1 MKRFVFSLVLAIIV
15 SMSFIQ
21 AGSGDNDS
29 QNKAHEVA
37 KDTDIQACVS
47 GCGLPSD
54 LDFSDR
60 TFPIERSDQEWRTLL
75 SEISYQVA
83 RKHKTE
89 PPFQNPYFDN
99 KELGYYACVGCEAPL
114 FSSLDKY
121 DSGTGWPSF
130 SQVIDDRLVAQ
141 QVDNSFGMRRIEVHC
156 ALCGS
161 HQGHLFPDGPKP
173 NFTRFCINSASLKFV
188 PAASKASLRTAIL
201 EWYQTE
207 KNLAQ

>member
-1 MKRFVFSLVLAIIV
+1 MKWFVFLSFLANLVL
-15 SMSFIQ
+15 MSHLQ
-21 AGSGDNDS
+21 ADSNGSNS
-29 QNKAHEVA
+29 QSNKNEAV
-37 KDTDIQACVS
+37 KITDLQSCVS
-47 GCGLPSD
+47 DCGLPSD

-60 TFPIERSDQEWRTLL
+60 AFPIERSDEEWSSLL

-99 KELGYYACVGCEAPL
+99 KDLGYYVCVGCEAPL

-130 SQVIDDRLVAQ
+130 SQAIDDRLVAQ

-173 NFTRFCINSASLKFV
+173 NFTRFCINSASLKFIPSV
-188 PAASKASLRTAIL
+188 SKAKLSSAIL
-201 EWYQTE
+201 DWYKTE
-207 KNLAQ
+207 KNLTR

>member
-1 MKRFVFSLVLAIIV
+1 MKRFVFLSFLAI
-15 SMSFIQ
+15 FILMVYVQ
-21 AGSGDNDS
+21 ADS
-29 QNKAHEVA
+29 ISSSQSNENEAVKI
-37 KDTDIQACVS
+37 TDLQSCVS
-47 GCGLPSD
+47 ACGLPSD

-60 TFPIERSDQEWRTLL
+60 AFPIARSDEEWRYSL

-99 KELGYYACVGCEAPL
+99 KDLGYYACVGCEAPL

-130 SQVIDDRLVAQ
+130 SQAIDDRLVAQ

-173 NFTRFCINSASLKFV
+173 NFTRFCINSASLKFIPSV
-188 PAASKASLRTAIL
+188 SKAKLRSAIL
-201 EWYQTE
+201 DWYNTE
-207 KNLAQ
+207 KNLTR

>member
-1 MKRFVFSLVLAIIV
+1 MKQFVFFSFLVIFYY
-15 SMSFIQ
+15 MSYLD
-21 AGSGDNDS
+21 AGSNNNES
-29 QNKAHEVA
+29 QDKEYEAL
-37 KDTDIQACVS
+37 KGSDLQSCVS
-47 GCGLPSD
+47 VCGLPSN
-54 LDFSDR
+54 LDFSDQ
-60 TFPIERSDQEWRTLL
+60 TFPIKRSEEEWLSFL
-75 SEISYQVA
+75 SEISFQVA

-89 PPFQNPYFDN
+89 PPFQNPYFDH
-99 KELGYYACVGCEAPL
+99 KEFGYYACVGCDAPL

-130 SQVIDDRLVAQ
+130 SQAIDDRLVAQ

-188 PAASKASLRTAIL
+188 PAVSKA
-201 EWYQTE
+201 
-207 KNLAQ
+207 

>member
-1 MKRFVFSLVLAIIV
+1 MKRFVFSLVLVIIV
-15 SMSFIQ
+15 SMNFIQ

-29 QNKAHEVA
+29 QNKAHEAA

-47 GCGLPSD
+47 ACGLPSD

-60 TFPIERSDQEWRTLL
+60 TFPIERDDQEWRTLL

-130 SQVIDDRLVAQ
+130 SQAIDDRLVAQ

-188 PAASKASLRTAIL
+188 SAASEASLRTAIL

>member
-1 MKRFVFSLVLAIIV
+1 
-15 SMSFIQ
+15 MSFLD
-21 AGSGDNDS
+21 AGSNNNES
-29 QNKAHEVA
+29 QDKEYEAVGS
-37 KDTDIQACVS
+37 DLQSCVS
-47 GCGLPSD
+47 ACGLPSE
-54 LDFSDR
+54 LDFSDQ
-60 TFPIERSDQEWRTLL
+60 TFPIQRSEEEWRSLL
-75 SEISYQVA
+75 SEISFQVA

-89 PPFQNPYFDN
+89 PPFQNPYFDH
-99 KELGYYACVGCEAPL
+99 KEFGYYACVGCDAPL

-130 SQVIDDRLVAQ
+130 SQAIDDRLVAQ

-188 PAASKASLRTAIL
+188 PAVSKVKLRSVIL
-201 EWYQTE
+201 DWYKTE
-207 KNLAQ
+207 KNLTQ

>member
-1 MKRFVFSLVLAIIV
+1 MKQFVFFSFLVILCF
-15 SMSFIQ
+15 MSFID
-21 AGSGDNDS
+21 AGSNNNES
-29 QNKAHEVA
+29 QDKEYEAV
-37 KDTDIQACVS
+37 KGSDLQSCVS
-47 GCGLPSD
+47 ACGLPSD
-54 LDFSDR
+54 LDFSDQ
-60 TFPIERSDQEWRTLL
+60 TFPIQRSEEEWCSLL
-75 SEISYQVA
+75 TEISYQVA

-89 PPFQNPYFDN
+89 PPFQNPYFDH
-99 KELGYYACVGCEAPL
+99 KELGYYACVGCDAPL

-188 PAASKASLRTAIL
+188 PAVSTAKLRSVIL
-201 EWYQTE
+201 DWYKTE
-207 KNLAQ
+207 KNLTQ

>member
-1 MKRFVFSLVLAIIV
+1 MKRFVFSLVLAIII
-15 SMSFIQ
+15 SMSYTQ
-21 AGSGDNDS
+21 ADS
-29 QNKAHEVA
+29 SNNTSSIKADEVV
-37 KDTDIQACVS
+37 KDADIQSCVS
-47 GCGLPSD
+47 ACGLPSD

-60 TFPIERSDQEWRTLL
+60 SFPIERSDEEWRTLL

-89 PPFQNPYFDN
+89 PPFQNPYYDN
-99 KELGYYACVGCEAPL
+99 KALGYYACVGCEAPL

-130 SQVIDDRLVAQ
+130 SQTIDERLVAQ

-188 PAASKASLRTAIL
+188 PAVSKAKLRSAIL
-201 EWYQTE
+201 DWYKTE
-207 KNLAQ
+207 KNLTQ

>member
-1 MKRFVFSLVLAIIV
+1 MVYVDAASNNNESLDKEHDAVKRSDLQ
-15 SMSFIQ
+15 S
-21 AGSGDNDS
+21 
-29 QNKAHEVA
+29 
-37 KDTDIQACVS
+37 CVS
-47 GCGLPSD
+47 ACGLPSD
-54 LDFSDR
+54 LDFSDQ
-60 TFPIERSDQEWRTLL
+60 TFPIQRSEEEWRSLL
-75 SEISYQVA
+75 SEISFQVA

-89 PPFQNPYFDN
+89 PPFQNPYFDH
-99 KELGYYACVGCEAPL
+99 KEFGYYACVGCDAPL

-130 SQVIDDRLVAQ
+130 SQAIDDRLVAQ

-188 PAASKASLRTAIL
+188 PAVSKAKLRSVIL
-201 EWYQTE
+201 DWYKTE
-207 KNLAQ
+207 KNLTQ

>member
-1 MKRFVFSLVLAIIV
+1 MNLFVFF
-15 SMSFIQ
+15 SFFALFILMVNIQ
-21 AGSGDNDS
+21 ADSSSSDS
-29 QNKAHEVA
+29 QSNENEALKII
-37 KDTDIQACVS
+37 DLQSCVS
-47 GCGLPSD
+47 ACGLPSE

-60 TFPIERSDQEWRTLL
+60 AFAIERSDEDWISLL

-99 KELGYYACVGCEAPL
+99 NDLGFYVCVGCEAPL

-130 SQVIDDRLVAQ
+130 SQAIDDRLVAQ

-161 HQGHLFPDGPKP
+161 HQGHLFSDGPKP
-173 NFTRFCINSASLKFV
+173 NFTRFCINSASLKFIPSV
-188 PAASKASLRTAIL
+188 SKAKLRLAIL
-201 EWYQTE
+201 DWYKTE
-207 KNLAQ
+207 KNLTR

>member
-1 MKRFVFSLVLAIIV
+1 MKRFVFLSFLAI
-15 SMSFIQ
+15 FILMVYVQ
-21 AGSGDNDS
+21 ADS
-29 QNKAHEVA
+29 NSSNSQSNENEAVKI
-37 KDTDIQACVS
+37 TDLQSCVS
-47 GCGLPSD
+47 ACGLPSD

-60 TFPIERSDQEWRTLL
+60 AFPIERSDEEWRSLL

-99 KELGYYACVGCEAPL
+99 KDLGYYACVGCEAPL

-130 SQVIDDRLVAQ
+130 SLAIDDRLVAQ

-156 ALCGS
+156 ALCAS

-173 NFTRFCINSASLKFV
+173 NFTRFCINSASLKFIPSV
-188 PAASKASLRTAIL
+188 SKAKLRSAIL
-201 EWYQTE
+201 DWYQTE
-207 KNLAQ
+207 KNLTR

>member
-29 QNKAHEVA
+29 QNKAHEAA

-47 GCGLPSD
+47 ACGLPSD

-130 SQVIDDRLVAQ
+130 SQAIDDRLVAQ

-188 PAASKASLRTAIL
+188 PAASKALLRTAIL

>member
-1 MKRFVFSLVLAIIV
+1 MKRFVFLSFLAI
-15 SMSFIQ
+15 FILMANVQ
-21 AGSGDNDS
+21 ADS
-29 QNKAHEVA
+29 NSSNSQSNENEAVKI
-37 KDTDIQACVS
+37 TDLQSCVS
-47 GCGLPSD
+47 ACGLPSD

-60 TFPIERSDQEWRTLL
+60 AFPIGRSDEEWRSLL

-83 RKHKTE
+83 RKHETE

-99 KELGYYACVGCEAPL
+99 KDLGYYACVGCEAPL

-130 SQVIDDRLVAQ
+130 SLAIDDRLVAQ

-173 NFTRFCINSASLKFV
+173 NFTRFCINSASLKFIPSV
-188 PAASKASLRTAIL
+188 SKAKLRSAIL
-201 EWYQTE
+201 DWYKTE
-207 KNLAQ
+207 KNLTR

>member
-1 MKRFVFSLVLAIIV
+1 MKLFVFFSFLVILCL
-15 SMSFIQ
+15 MSFID
-21 AGSGDNDS
+21 AGSNNNES
-29 QNKAHEVA
+29 QDKEYEAV
-37 KDTDIQACVS
+37 KGSDLQSCVS
-47 GCGLPSD
+47 ACGLPSE
-54 LDFSDR
+54 LDFSDQ
-60 TFPIERSDQEWRTLL
+60 TFPIQRSEEEWRSLL
-75 SEISYQVA
+75 SEISFQVA

-89 PPFQNPYFDN
+89 PPFQNPYFDH
-99 KELGYYACVGCEAPL
+99 KELGYYACVGCDAPL

-130 SQVIDDRLVAQ
+130 SQAIDDRLVAQ

-188 PAASKASLRTAIL
+188 PAVSKAKLRSVIL
-201 EWYQTE
+201 DWYKTE
-207 KNLAQ
+207 KNLTQ

>member
-29 QNKAHEVA
+29 QNKAHEAA

-47 GCGLPSD
+47 ACGLPSD
-54 LDFSDR
+54 LDFSDC
-60 TFPIERSDQEWRTLL
+60 TFPIQRSDQEWRSLL

-130 SQVIDDRLVAQ
+130 SQAIDDRLVAQ

>member
-1 MKRFVFSLVLAIIV
+1 MRQFVFFSFLAMYIA
-15 SMSFIQ
+15 MSFI
-21 AGSGDNDS
+21 GESSDNNESQDS
-29 QNKAHEVA
+29 DYEVV
-37 KDTDIQACVS
+37 KRSNLQSCVS
-47 GCGLPSD
+47 ACGLPSD
-54 LDFSDR
+54 LDFSDQ
-60 TFPIERSDQEWRTLL
+60 TFPIKRSEEEWRSLL
-75 SEISYQVA
+75 SEISFQVA

-89 PPFQNPYFDN
+89 PPFQNPYFDH
-99 KELGYYACVGCEAPL
+99 KELGYYACVGCDAPL

-130 SQVIDDRLVAQ
+130 SQAIDDRLVAQ

-188 PAASKASLRTAIL
+188 PAVSKAKLRSVIL
-201 EWYQTE
+201 DWYKTE
-207 KNLAQ
+207 KNLTQ

>member
-1 MKRFVFSLVLAIIV
+1 MQFVFFSFMAIFSL
-15 SMSFIQ
+15 MSHIDAENFNNESQ
-21 AGSGDNDS
+21 DNE
-29 QNKAHEVA
+29 HEAV
-37 KDTDIQACVS
+37 KSLDLQSCVS
-47 GCGLPSD
+47 ACALPSD
-54 LDFSDR
+54 LDFSDQTFHIQR
-60 TFPIERSDQEWRTLL
+60 TEEEWRSLL
-75 SEISYQVA
+75 SEISFQVS

-89 PPFQNPYFDN
+89 PPFQNPYFDH
-99 KELGYYACVGCEAPL
+99 KELGHYTCVGCDAPL

-130 SQVIDDRLVAQ
+130 SQAIDDRLVVQ

-188 PAASKASLRTAIL
+188 PAVSKAKLRSAIL
-201 EWYQTE
+201 DWYKTE
-207 KNLAQ
+207 KNLTQ

>member
-1 MKRFVFSLVLAIIV
+1 MGYID
-15 SMSFIQ
+15 
-21 AGSGDNDS
+21 AGSNNNESQDNEYEAVKGPDLQS
-29 QNKAHEVA
+29 
-37 KDTDIQACVS
+37 CVS
-47 GCGLPSD
+47 VCGLPSD
-54 LDFSDR
+54 LDFSDQ
-60 TFPIERSDQEWRTLL
+60 TFPIQRSEEEWRSLL
-75 SEISYQVA
+75 PEISFQVA

-89 PPFQNPYFDN
+89 PPFQNPYFDH
-99 KELGYYACVGCEAPL
+99 KELGYYACVGCDAPL

-130 SQVIDDRLVAQ
+130 SQAIDDRLVVQ

-188 PAASKASLRTAIL
+188 PAVSKAKLRSVIL
-201 EWYQTE
+201 DWYKTE
-207 KNLAQ
+207 KTLTQ

>member
-1 MKRFVFSLVLAIIV
+1 MKQFVFFSFLVILCF
-15 SMSFIQ
+15 MSFID
-21 AGSGDNDS
+21 AGSNNNES
-29 QNKAHEVA
+29 QDKEYEAV
-37 KDTDIQACVS
+37 KGLDLQSCVS
-47 GCGLPSD
+47 ACGLPSD
-54 LDFSDR
+54 LDFSDQ
-60 TFPIERSDQEWRTLL
+60 TFPIQRSEEEWRSLL
-75 SEISYQVA
+75 SEISFQVA

-89 PPFQNPYFDN
+89 PPFQNPYFDH
-99 KELGYYACVGCEAPL
+99 KEFGYYACVGCDAPL

-130 SQVIDDRLVAQ
+130 SQAIDDRLVAQ

-188 PAASKASLRTAIL
+188 PAVSKAKLRSVIL
-201 EWYQTE
+201 DWYNTE
-207 KNLAQ
+207 KNLTQ